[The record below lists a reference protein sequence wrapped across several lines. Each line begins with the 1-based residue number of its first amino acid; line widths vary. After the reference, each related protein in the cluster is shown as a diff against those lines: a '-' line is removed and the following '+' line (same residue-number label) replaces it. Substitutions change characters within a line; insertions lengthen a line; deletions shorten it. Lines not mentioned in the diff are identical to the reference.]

1 MIDVRGLTKE
11 YDGFTAV
18 RGIDFHVNPGEIFG
32 LLGPN
37 GAGKTSTIN
46 VLIGLARIT
55 RGSVSIAGYDANKDV
70 NKIKSII
77 GVVPDESNLYDE
89 LSGFDNL
96 CFCSALYGM
105 PRRACERRA
114 QELLNQF
121 GLAEAANKPFRAYS
135 RGMKRKL
142 TIAAA
147 IMHHPRILF
156 LDEPTTGI
164 DVASARQIR
173 RLLQQLNAD
182 GVVILL
188 TTHYIEEAERLCH
201 RIALIVKG
209 RIVKTGTPQ
218 ELIAACQHENIMQ
231 ISVGGPI
238 SGLVDDMASVF
249 SDVRVEKAGEE
260 SVRLYSAQE
269 MDVFPVVAW
278 LHARGAKVLEARL
291 VKPTLENAFV
301 ALTSI
306 NSSEMS
312 KEKEGRRK

>member
-46 VLIGLARIT
+46 MLIGLARIT
-55 RGSVSIAGYDANKDV
+55 RGSVSIVGYDANKDV
-70 NKIKSII
+70 NKIKSIT

-89 LSGFDNL
+89 LTGFDNL

-105 PRRACERRA
+105 PRRDRESRA
-114 QELLNQF
+114 QALLNQF

-173 RLLQQLNAD
+173 RLLQELNAA
-182 GVVILL
+182 GVVIFL

-209 RIVKTGTPQ
+209 KIVRTGTPQ
-218 ELIAACQHENIMQ
+218 ELIASCQNENTMQ

-238 SGLVDDMASVF
+238 SSLVDDMASMF
-249 SDVRVEKAGEE
+249 SDVRVEKAGEG
-260 SVRLYSAQE
+260 SVRLHSAQE

-278 LHARGAKVLEARL
+278 LHDKGAKVLEARL

-301 ALTSI
+301 TFTSI
-306 NSSEMS
+306 DSSEMN

>member
-1 MIDVRGLTKE
+1 MIDVRGLTKD
-11 YDGFTAV
+11 YNGFTAV
-18 RGIDFHVNPGEIFG
+18 RGIDFHVNPGEVFG

-46 VLIGLARIT
+46 MLIGLARIT
-55 RGSVSIAGYDANKDV
+55 SGSVSIAGYDANQDM
-70 NKIKSII
+70 NKIKAII

-89 LSGFDNL
+89 LSGFENL
-96 CFCSALYGM
+96 CFCGALYGM
-105 PRRACERRA
+105 TRRDREARA
-114 QELLNQF
+114 QELLRQF
-121 GLAEAANKPFRAYS
+121 GLTEAASKAFKAYS

-147 IMHHPRILF
+147 IMHRPKILF

-173 RLLQQLNAD
+173 RLLQELNAA

-209 RIVKTGTPQ
+209 RIVRIGTPQ
-218 ELIAACQHENIMQ
+218 ELIAACQHETIIQ

-238 SGLVDDMASVF
+238 AALLDEMVHTFPEVT
-249 SDVRVEKAGEE
+249 VEKAGEE
-260 SVRLYSAQE
+260 SVRLHSAHE

-278 LHARGAKVLEARL
+278 LHDRGTKVLEARL
-291 VKPTLENAFV
+291 VKPTLESAFV
-301 ALTSI
+301 TLTNIDSA
-306 NSSEMS
+306 EMS